1 MKKIRARTC
10 DISIKLRMG
19 AGYPGE
25 VNRTHPVDINP
36 ELADST
42 NPPTLAGQGVLIDAT
57 SHAIRK
63 LITGDG
69 TSSISLYG
77 ITVRTFPFQQA
88 TTSNNYGAVAIGN
101 SPLPIAGE
109 VDILRRGTII
119 VQVPTGQS
127 PVKGGAV
134 YIWNAAST
142 GVHVQGSFESVS
154 TGGSTATISNA
165 IWNSG
170 VDASGYAELAFN
182 I

>member
-1 MKKIRARTC
+1 MKKIRSRTC
-10 DISIKLRMG
+10 DISFKFRMG

-25 VNRTHPVDINP
+25 ITRTHPVDINP

-42 NPPTLAGQGVLIDAT
+42 NPPTLAGQGVLVDAT

-69 TSSISLYG
+69 TSSIALYG

-88 TTSNNYGAVAIGN
+88 TTSTNFGAVAVGG
-101 SPLPIAGE
+101 SSLPVSGE
-109 VDILRRGTII
+109 VDVLRRGSII
-119 VQVPTGQS
+119 ASVPTGQT

-142 GVHVQGSFESVS
+142 GVHVQGSFESTS

-165 IWNSG
+165 VWNSS
-170 VDASGYAELAFN
+170 VDANGYAEIAFN